1 MDASPDWSDVSRQLN
16 HLHGCIAA
24 AHQAALDSIGA
35 DNPDALLHE
44 LAALG
49 QALTQT
55 PLNLPADSGAPPAS
69 IRLQVEQMQTALE
82 GLMSL
87 NHRLSAQAQR
97 ALAVLLPEEQ
107 VRSYSRLG
115 GRGMGSVGTRSGYLK
130 A

>member
-1 MDASPDWSDVSRQLN
+1 MDTDPDWSDVSRQLN
-16 HLHGCIAA
+16 DLNGRIAA

-35 DNPDALLHE
+35 DNPDVLLHE

-49 QALTQT
+49 QAIAQS
-55 PLNLPADSGAPPAS
+55 PLNLPVDSAAPPAH
-69 IRLQVEQMQTALE
+69 IRLQVKQIQTALE
-82 GLMSL
+82 ELTSL

-97 ALAVLLPEEQ
+97 ALAVLMPDEQ

>member
-1 MDASPDWSDVSRQLN
+1 MDVSPDWSEISRQLT
-16 HLHGCIAA
+16 HLHGRIAA

-35 DNPDALLHE
+35 DNPDALIHE
-44 LAALG
+44 LTALG
-49 QALTQT
+49 QAFSQT
-55 PLNLPADSGAPPAS
+55 PFHLPAQAATPPAH

-82 GLMSL
+82 NLMSL

-97 ALAVLLPEEQ
+97 ALAVLLPEQQ

-115 GRGMGSVGTRSGYLK
+115 GRGMGSVGTGSGYLK